1 MNPHASLRTSERE
14 SLMFRRILFFAAL
27 LFLIAPTLRAQQPPS
42 LTGTWNLNLAKS
54 DYGDLQGPET
64 RTDVIEQ
71 HDGQISETVKA
82 EGRHRKQQYT
92 LTFATDGQ
100 ATTLPPGIRMGSVAI
115 LSVSAR
121 WRGAALIV
129 TQHLKF
135 QGAPLVATNTY
146 TLSDDRNA
154 LTIAFSLDGGSRTD
168 ATFVFDRVLANP
180 L

>member
-1 MNPHASLRTSERE
+1 
-14 SLMFRRILFFAAL
+14 MFRKIMFLAAL
-27 LFLIAPTLRAQQPPS
+27 LFLIAPTLRAQQPS
-42 LTGTWNLNLAKS
+42 LAGTWRLNLAKS

-71 HDGQISETVKA
+71 SNGRITETVNA

-100 ATTLPPGIRMGSVAI
+100 STTLPPGIRMGSVAI

-121 WRGAALIV
+121 WRGDALIV

-135 QGAPLVATNTY
+135 QDAQLVATNTY
-146 TLSDDRNA
+146 TLSEDHNTLAIA
-154 LTIAFSLDGGSRTD
+154 LSLDGGNGAE